1 LFIQKI
7 LEDIMSIPNNLKY
20 TKEHEWVLVEDSI
33 GTIGVTD
40 YAQGELGDVVY
51 VDIDPALSEI
61 KKGESIGTIE
71 AVKTVSDIFAPFSG
85 KVIEINN
92 EIKDSPETV
101 NTDPYGKGW
110 MIKIG
115 ISNPV
120 DLEDLLDASAYK
132 ALIGQ

>member
-1 LFIQKI
+1 
-7 LEDIMSIPNNLKY
+7 MSIPNNLKY
-20 TKEHEWVLVEDSI
+20 TKEHEWVLVEGSV

-51 VDIDPALSEI
+51 VDIDPVLNEI

-85 KVIEINN
+85 KVIELNN
-92 EIKDSPETV
+92 EIKDSPELV
-101 NTDPYGKGW
+101 NSDPYGKGW
-110 MIKIG
+110 MLKVE
-115 ISNPV
+115 ISNTA
-120 DLEDLLDASAYK
+120 DLADLLDASAYQ